1 MLKRFL
7 MSIRKRLLRSCF
19 IGLLSIS
26 MVYVWG
32 FWAIAA
38 LSDQENV
45 TSIHHTISAE
55 LILAAHELVASD
67 QIELD
72 IEPQVTPVTFSLAPT
87 LHVDSITMQT
97 HSASDGQRSP
107 DEVVPFT
114 SVRPSETMVQ
124 RIVVSLPK
132 DHGRRVTLVMSYRG
146 QINDPPR
153 EPRHLRF
160 VTPSETA
167 GHIGL
172 EGVYLSGESQWYPD
186 VIGSFSTYR
195 VTIQVPQGWTVVGS
209 GRKESDT
216 TSEGK
221 TASTW
226 MVQNQSEAFTLVANK
241 FVTTSREWKSPT
253 GQRVE
258 LQTHFLPDNA
268 GLADEY
274 LDATAR
280 YLDTYVRILGSYPF
294 DKFAVVEN
302 FFASGLGL
310 PSLTLLGSGS
320 IKRHYVQA
328 YALGHEIVH
337 SWIGNSVFNRD
348 DHGNWVEGLTTYLAN
363 YYWHEVVQ
371 DIPQAFEQRRMMLD
385 GYNLYVRPETDY
397 AVSQFRRKH
406 DEKDNAIGYQKSAFV
421 FHLLRQAIGDDPF
434 WRGLKT
440 FVSSYR
446 NRPADW
452 RSIEGVFS
460 RESGQDLRWFFEQ
473 WVEQPGAPLVS
484 LGDVHARR
492 VKEEGGR
499 ETWRLTVQIDQTGK
513 PFRMAIPIRIVMKE
527 SMENKQIVLSL
538 SQTNVAEFVLP
549 DQPLRVELDPNL
561 MTFRRL
567 MRRQLPPMLNGYV
580 TDQQKA
586 VVPAFSDPASPLQ
599 QIVARIA
606 DHELTGSP
614 RTLVISLNENPVPR
628 GGSIL
633 VLAGTDQRQAV
644 QSMVQES
651 CGDRIALGERGF
663 QVDGQAYDGP
673 KMAVLFSCH
682 RANVPDS
689 FITVLYGV
697 TSGAVEKVSRFLFY
711 YGWHSYVIF
720 QDGVV
725 TKREVWQGSPDVK
738 EVRIDTTS

>member
-7 MSIRKRLLRSCF
+7 MLIRKRFLRSCF
-19 IGLLSIS
+19 IGLLS
-26 MVYVWG
+26 
-32 FWAIAA
+32 
-38 LSDQENV
+38 
-45 TSIHHTISAE
+45 TSIAHVWAVSILSAQETVTNVHHTLLAE
-55 LILAAHELVASD
+55 LIPAAHELVASD
-67 QIELD
+67 QIEL
-72 IEPQVTPVTFSLAPT
+72 EVNPQVTSVTFTLAHT
-87 LHVDSITMQT
+87 LHVESIAMRT
-97 HSASDGQRSP
+97 HSVSAGQGST

-114 SVRPSETMVQ
+114 SARPPEATVQ

-132 DHGRRVTLVMSYRG
+132 ERGRRVTLVMRYRG

-195 VTIQVPQGWTVVGS
+195 VTVRMPQGWTVVAS
-209 GRKESDT
+209 GRKEGET
-216 TSEGK
+216 TSAGK
-221 TASTW
+221 ASSTW
-226 MVQNQSEAFTLVANK
+226 IVQDKSEAFTLVANK

-268 GLADEY
+268 GLTDEY

-280 YLDTYVRILGSYPF
+280 YLDVYVRILGNYPF

-310 PSLTLLGSGS
+310 PSFTLLGSGS
-320 IKRHYVQA
+320 IKRHYIQP

-348 DHGNWVEGLTTYLAN
+348 HHGNWVEGMTTYLAN
-363 YYWHEVVQ
+363 YYWHELVQ
-371 DIPQAFEQRRMMLD
+371 DVSQAFEQRRMMLD
-385 GYNLYVRPETDY
+385 GYNLYVRPESDY
-397 AVSQFRRKH
+397 AVSQFLRKH

-421 FHLLRQAIGDDPF
+421 FHLLRQEIGDESF
-434 WRGLKT
+434 WRGLKS

-446 NRPADW
+446 NHPADW
-452 RSIEGVFS
+452 RSIEEVFS

-484 LGDVHARR
+484 LRDVHAHR
-492 VKEEGGR
+492 VKGEGIG
-499 ETWRLTVQIDQTGK
+499 EVWRLTVQIEQTEK
-513 PFRMAIPIRIVMKE
+513 PFRMMIPLRIVMKE
-527 SMENKQIVLSL
+527 STDIKPIMLNL
-538 SQTNVAEFVLP
+538 SQTSVAEFVLP
-549 DQPLRVELDPNL
+549 DQPLRVELDPYL

-567 MRRQLPPMLNGYV
+567 TRHQLPPMLNGYV
-580 TDQQKA
+580 TDPHKT
-586 VVPAFSDPASPLQ
+586 VVRAFSDPASPLQ
-599 QIVARIA
+599 QIVSRIA
-606 DHELTGSP
+606 DHELAGSR
-614 RTLVISLNENPVPR
+614 RTTVVSLKENSLPHD
-628 GGSIL
+628 GSIL
-633 VLAGTDQRQAV
+633 ILAGADQRQAV
-644 QSMVQES
+644 QSVVQES
-651 CGDRIALGERGF
+651 CGDRITLGERGF

-682 RANVPDS
+682 RTNVPGS
-689 FITVLYGV
+689 VITVLYGV
-697 TSGAVEKVSRFLFY
+697 TSGAVEKMSRFLFY

-720 QDGVV
+720 QDGAV

-738 EVRIDTTS
+738 EVRIDATS